1 MSEERNTGRVL
12 LVDDD
17 GHLRNAC
24 KQSLELAGY
33 EVRCFARAEGVVAHL
48 ARDQALVLVTD
59 IKMPGSDGLD
69 LLRQATEIDPDLSVV
84 LITGHGDIPMA
95 VEAMRAGAYD
105 FIEKPFAPD
114 LLIGVVGRAMERRRL
129 LLQNRALQRALDDAG
144 PLEAHLLGRSPEV
157 ERLRGRIEA
166 LAAAEVDVLVEG
178 ETGSGKGLCARLIHQ
193 LSERAKAPFV
203 AINCGALPETII
215 ESELF
220 GHEAGAFTGATKSR
234 IGKFEHASGGTL
246 FLDEIESMPL
256 DSQVRLL
263 RVLEE
268 RVVERLGSNESRP
281 LDLRVIA
288 ATKVDL
294 KATVEEQRFRSDLYF
309 RLNVVTLHIP
319 SLRERSADIPLLFE
333 HFRQRAARRLDRA
346 TPASDPELLHELLAH
361 DWPGN
366 VRELQNAAERH
377 LLGFDL
383 ELAETAS
390 TDSAGAASL
399 RSRVDDFE
407 RSLILAELERQGGN
421 VTATCQSLKVPRK
434 TLYEKMHKHGISRAA
449 AD

>member
-114 LLIGVVGRAMERRRL
+114 LLIGVVGRAMERRQL

-144 PLEAHLLGRSPEV
+144 PLEAHLLGRSPEA

-178 ETGSGKGLCARLIHQ
+178 ETGSGK
-193 LSERAKAPFV
+193 
-203 AINCGALPETII
+203 
-215 ESELF
+215 
-220 GHEAGAFTGATKSR
+220 GAFTGATKSR

-383 ELAETAS
+383 ELAETAAA
-390 TDSAGAASL
+390 DSAGTASL

-407 RSLILAELERQGGN
+407 RSLILAELERQSGN